1 MQTLILITA
10 TGILALS
17 CSRSSS
23 NADPA
28 DCGYSAYYDAR
39 GNNGKIEIVFSRV
52 TAEITNG
59 QRNCGFGYI
68 KTNVTRAEIDGT
80 ALPER
85 METDKF
91 EGNTYFY
98 AAPAGFDPR
107 KNVITIFNKS
117 YVSDPSSVKQT
128 DNHVNIPLK
137 PAK

>member
-1 MQTLILITA
+1 MQTLILIIA
-10 TGILALS
+10 IGILTLS
-17 CSRSSS
+17 CSTSFL
-23 NADPA
+23 NAGSL

-39 GNNGKIEIVFSRV
+39 GNNGKIEFIFSRV
-52 TAEITNG
+52 TSEISNG
-59 QRNCGFGYI
+59 KENCGFGYI
-68 KTNVTRAEIDGT
+68 KTSVTQAEIDGV

-85 METDKF
+85 IEVDKF
-91 EGNTYFY
+91 DRNTYFY

-128 DNHVNIPLK
+128 DNNVNIPLK